1 MSFETGESSDKLMP
15 GAAFD
20 DKGNRII
27 MEAVIMTAFYRRWGR
42 YIGNRF
48 MLAFEMQWVKE
59 VEAEACDIR
68 VNRILTDREVNHGI
82 S

>member
-1 MSFETGESSDKLMP
+1 MIRETAL
-15 GAAFD
+15 A
-20 DKGNRII
+20 
-27 MEAVIMTAFYRRWGR
+27 MEAVIMTAFLSQMGR